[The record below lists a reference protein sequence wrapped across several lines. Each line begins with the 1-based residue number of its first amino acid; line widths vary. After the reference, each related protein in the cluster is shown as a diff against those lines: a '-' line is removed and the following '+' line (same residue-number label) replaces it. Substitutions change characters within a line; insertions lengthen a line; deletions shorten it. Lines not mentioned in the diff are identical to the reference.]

1 MTITLLAPDGVA
13 VTAQQE
19 RQARAAVHGGG
30 SGRQLGA
37 RSGFRV
43 GTPSNVLTATSTT
56 WTLGPCAAVIDPGA
70 SLHQG
75 GYGWSSD
82 ANVTGTVTAA
92 DATYARKDIVYI
104 QVNDSSAGDG
114 SGAISAPVQ
123 YLAGTASASPV
134 APSLPARSF
143 LVGTI
148 TVPAAGGGSP
158 TVVRNPAEYVA
169 AGAPQP
175 VYSLAERDAL
185 TVYDGLTV
193 RRMDLTGDPLQWWS
207 VTANK
212 WLSGNVGIPYVPI
225 WTGITDFG
233 TGGSLT
239 GTYWV
244 EGDRIR
250 VRSKAMFG
258 AGAVL
263 GNSVVKCP
271 LPPGFPITG
280 SENFH
285 LGNGTYT
292 PASGIGI
299 QPLLVFQNSGSASVW
314 IASAPV
320 KTPGDVP
327 VSVASGSFFEIEF
340 SYQTSGSI

>member
-1 MTITLLAPDGVA
+1 MTITFLAPDGVA

-19 RQARAAVHGGG
+19 RQARAAGHGGG
-30 SGRQLGA
+30 SGRQLGG

-43 GTPSNVLTATSTT
+43 GTPSTVLTASSTT
-56 WTLGPCAAVIDPGA
+56 WTLGPCAAMLDPGA

-75 GYGWSSD
+75 MYGWSSD
-82 ANVTGTVTAA
+82 ANVTGPVTAA
-92 DATYARKDIVYI
+92 DATYDRKDIVYI

-114 SGAISAPVQ
+114 SGATSAPVL
-123 YLAGTASASPV
+123 YLAGTASASPA

-148 TVPAAGGGSP
+148 TVPKAGGGSP
-158 TVVRNPAEYVA
+158 TVSLNTARYVA
-169 AGAPQP
+169 AGAALP
-175 VYSLAERDAL
+175 VFSLAERDAL
-185 TVYDGLTV
+185 TTYDGLTV
-193 RRMDLTGDPLQWWS
+193 RRMDLSSDPLQWWS
-207 VTANK
+207 ATANK

-225 WTGITDFG
+225 WTGVSDFG
-233 TGGSLT
+233 SGGSLT

-244 EGDRIR
+244 DGDRVR
-250 VRSKAMFG
+250 VRSRAQFG

-280 SENFH
+280 TEALH
-285 LGNGTYT
+285 LGSGTYV
-292 PASGIGI
+292 PASGVGI
-299 QPLLVFQNSGSASVW
+299 QPLLVFQNSGAASVW
-314 IASAPV
+314 IASSPI

-327 VSVASGSFFEIEF
+327 VSVASGSSFEIDF
-340 SYQTSGSI
+340 SYQTSGSL